1 MLGDTL
7 LEIISKQLNISI
19 DQIRKAI
26 ELLNSGSTIPFI
38 ARYRKD
44 VTGHLDEVQ
53 LENIAEANLYFT
65 AMVQRKQSILDTIE
79 KQGRL
84 TDELRDAIEKCTDK
98 TELEDLY
105 LPYKKQRRT
114 KATIAR
120 EQGLEPLAEFV
131 WLQENV
137 EQSLEELSATFI
149 NAEKGITTKEEAL
162 EGARHILAERISLD
176 ADIRSYIRKRMQEE
190 GKLTANSTK
199 ISDGEKTKYSAY
211 YDFSE
216 PVLKVMSHR
225 LLAILRGVKEGLLR
239 MDLVVDEEDIIKTL
253 CEKVIQEPTSQY
265 GNELKSSVDDAYKRL
280 MRPSIENEVIGIIR
294 KSSNDHAIHV
304 FRENAFNLLLAPPAG
319 PIDVIG
325 IDPGQKTGCKLAVI
339 DSMGDFKKSTAVYLH
354 ASGEKKEEAHT
365 ALIEI
370 LNEFNIKAIAIGNG
384 TGSRDASAF
393 VTDVLKSVE
402 GEKPITVLVNEAGA
416 SIYSASKIA
425 REEFPDLDITIRGAV
440 SIARR
445 LQDPLAELV
454 KIDPKSI
461 GVGQYQHDVNQ
472 KDLREGL
479 HRTIESCVN
488 RVGVD
493 LNTASVPLLRYV
505 SGIQYGTAQNIV
517 GQRTERKGFT
527 NREQLLEID
536 GIGPKVYEQCAGF
549 LRIPQSENV
558 LDSTAIHPE
567 AYPVIEEMAKKL
579 TVSTKELIGSND
591 LIKQIELDEFVTDT
605 IGKLTLTDI
614 RDELL
619 KPGRDPREHFEAP
632 EFLEGVEDVKDLEV
646 GMEIK
651 GVISNVTD
659 FGAFVDI
666 GVHQDG
672 LVHLSQLAHKFVR
685 DPREIVRVG
694 QIVKVKVIEVDKKMP
709 RISLSMKSLQP
720 KPQVKATPK
729 SKKTEKKIDRPQ
741 KNKKRPKKKQAQSAN
756 QNKPTKTPLNTQL
769 ADQLAGLKS
778 ELGKNS

>member
-1 MLGDTL
+1 MLGDTI
-7 LEIISKQLNISI
+7 LEIISKQLNTSI

-44 VTGHLDEVQ
+44 VTGQLDEVQ
-53 LENIAEANLYFT
+53 LEKIAEANLYFT
-65 AMVQRKQSILDTIE
+65 GMVQRKQSILDTIE

-84 TDELRDAIEKCTDK
+84 TDDLRKAIELCTDK

-105 LPYKKQRRT
+105 LPYKRQRRT

-120 EQGLEPLAEFV
+120 EGGLEPLAEFI
-131 WLQENV
+131 WLQE
-137 EQSLEELSATFI
+137 ETDQALDALSATFI
-149 NAEKGITTKEEAL
+149 NPDKGIATKEDAL
-162 EGARHILAERISLD
+162 EGARHILSERISLD
-176 ADIRSYIRKRMQEE
+176 ADIRSYIRKRIQEE
-190 GKLTANSTK
+190 GRLTANSTK

-211 YDFSE
+211 YDFNE
-216 PVLKVMSHR
+216 PVLKVPSHR

-239 MDLVVDEEDIIKTL
+239 MDLEVDEEDILKNI
-253 CEKVIQEPTSQY
+253 CEKVINDPQSSY
-265 GNELKSSVDDAYKRL
+265 SSELKSSVDDAYKRL

-294 KSSNDHAIHV
+294 KYSNDHAIQV

-319 PIDVIG
+319 PMNVIG

-339 DSMGDFKKSTAVYLH
+339 DSMGDFKKNTAVYLH
-354 ASGEKKEEAHT
+354 ASDEKKEEAHN
-365 ALIEI
+365 ALKEI
-370 LNEFNIKAIAIGNG
+370 LNEFDIAAIAIGNG
-384 TGSRDASAF
+384 TGSREASKF
-393 VTDVLKSVE
+393 VSDVLKSIE

-425 REEFPDLDITIRGAV
+425 REEFPELDITIRGAI

-527 NREQLLEID
+527 NREQLMDVD

-549 LRIPQSENV
+549 LRIPQSDNV

-579 TVSTKELIGSND
+579 EVSTKELIGSNE
-591 LIKQIELDEFVTDT
+591 LIKQIKLEEFITDT
-605 IGKLTLTDI
+605 IGYLTLTDI

-694 QIVKVKVIEVDKKMP
+694 QIVHVKVIEVDKKMP

-720 KPQVKATPK
+720 KPEVKTATRPR
-729 SKKTEKKIDRPQ
+729 KIQNKAERPQ
-741 KNKKRPKKKQAQSAN
+741 KSRKNIKKKPKQTTT
-756 QNKPTKTPLNTQL
+756 QNKPSKTPLNTQL
-769 ADQLAGLKS
+769 ADQLAGLRS
-778 ELGKNS
+778 ELSNKS